1 MPIVIRILLVIKLS
15 KRQQASVNL
24 KKHVFFLLNLVD
36 SNTVLSSILLLN
48 CRMFFYIVYVIFLLK
63 KKFDSF

>member
-48 CRMFFYIVYVIFLLK
+48 CRMFFLYCLCYFFIK
-63 KKFDSF
+63 KEI